1 MSFTEIIFLVFLC
14 SRFHSTSYS
23 SVLLCSFLLHLLT
36 VSHFPDDHCVSTIQQ
51 AAGLTVLW
59 TANLQELFCLMSS
72 INELSLEFS
81 IDTTFLSV
89 QLISLRVNT
98 ALLSFKSLAF
108 FFPWVCIALHCS
120 LLHTLSL
127 DSLLHNFSLFV
138 LLYHNHLLPW
148 TPLLTFSF
156 VFIPVSQAFLFV
168 LPDDCASDLSAC
180 SRRNPASAHG
190 NPCQFYVYYSLQT
203 TNFFLE
209 TNIVKRE
216 MKPSG
221 TVGRNNTSKWIY
233 IILQCIPY
241 LI

>member
-1 MSFTEIIFLVFLC
+1 M
-14 SRFHSTSYS
+14 
-23 SVLLCSFLLHLLT
+23 
-36 VSHFPDDHCVSTIQQ
+36 
-51 AAGLTVLW
+51 
-59 TANLQELFCLMSS
+59 
-72 INELSLEFS
+72 
-81 IDTTFLSV
+81 
-89 QLISLRVNT
+89 QLISFRVNT

-221 TVGRNNTSKWIY
+221 TVGRNNTCKWIY
-233 IILQCIPY
+233 IILQCILY